1 MRHLLFILLLVFHTM
16 SYSQTG
22 KSYSDLEFNKFSSLF
37 EEIDPPFCS
46 RNDMYLE
53 FMKSAIMLDSLNSR
67 DILMMGDDDLYYEDL
82 VWDSDSEEEGA
93 TKREMIKSF
102 PKAMFKITNKK
113 YVEFFFFS
121 VRCFEMSGDCERW
134 AKMYTF
140 DKSGVFVD
148 SITVSGHDLI
158 FSDCIEVV
166 FLNKNVF
173 RLFHYKENP
182 EGFVIR
188 KNFFGYEEKEYLENE
203 AKSLCEITEYKIS
216 SKGKINKTGWHDI
229 IFLNDPL
236 QMYFMPEINDDD
248 PIKEYVK

>member
-1 MRHLLFILLLVFHTM
+1 
-16 SYSQTG
+16 
-22 KSYSDLEFNKFSSLF
+22 
-37 EEIDPPFCS
+37 
-46 RNDMYLE
+46 NDMYLE

-67 DILMMGDDDLYYEDL
+67 NILMMGDDDLYYEDL
-82 VWDSDSEEEGA
+82 VWDLDSEEEGA

-121 VRCFEMSGDCERW
+121 VRCFEMSGDCEEW

-140 DKSGVFVD
+140 DKSGVLVD
-148 SITVSGHDLI
+148 SITVSGHDLD
-158 FSDCIEVV
+158 FSDCLEVV

-203 AKSLCEITEYKIS
+203 ARSLCEITEYNIS
-216 SKGKINKTGWHDI
+216 SKGKIDKTGWHDI